1 MSLIKDY
8 RSDAATLPTLEMRQA
23 MANAEVG
30 DDFNGE
36 DPTVNRL
43 EKMSAKIFGK
53 EDGMFVISATMA
65 NQIAIMTSTHPGD
78 EVLVGEESHIYNM
91 ETGALAALSGVQ
103 TRSLHSQN
111 GQFNFK
117 NVEKS
122 IHKSGLQFPST
133 KVLCLEN
140 TYDLNRGIPLSQEYI
155 SELSLLA
162 HKNDLLVY
170 LDGARIINAAVA
182 LKVDPE
188 ILCQGIDIMQFSLC
202 KGLSAPVGCIL
213 LGTKDF
219 IRQARRMRQRIGG
232 GMAQAGHMAAAGI
245 VALKTMIPQIKIDHL
260 NAKRLAVGLAN
271 LNNNLVD
278 VENTLTNIVQLNL
291 KNIKKDACYV
301 SSDLQKHGIKIKVI
315 DSTTCRFVTHRG
327 ITTEDI
333 DETID
338 VLKNILL

>member
-1 MSLIKDY
+1 MDLIKDY

-103 TRSLHSQN
+103 TRPLHSQN
-111 GQFNFK
+111 GQFDFK

-122 IHKSGLQFPST
+122 IHKSGLQFPLT
-133 KVLCLEN
+133 KILCLEN
-140 TYDLNRGIPLSQEYI
+140 TYDLNRGIPLSQEYM

-162 HKNDLLVY
+162 YKNDLLVH

-188 ILCQGIDIMQFSLC
+188 ILCQGIDTMQFSLC
-202 KGLSAPVGCIL
+202 KGLSAPVGCVL

-232 GMAQAGHMAAAGI
+232 GMAQAGHIAAAGI

-291 KNIKKDACYV
+291 KNIKKDAYYI
-301 SSDLQKHGIKIKVI
+301 SSDLEKHGIKIKVI
-315 DSTTCRFVTHRG
+315 DSTTCRFVTHRC

-338 VLKNILL
+338 VLKRV